1 MAADETR
8 QAGWLSELLDVL
20 MRLLRWRRTLRL
32 SLDYVAL
39 NAALLHAELAEEAG
53 RLGRLATAA
62 ALGLFFLFLTLLF
75 VELLILA
82 LAWDGPQ
89 RIAAAVGLAAFDL
102 LALLAALAWAWHL
115 ARLKARRFRHSRAE
129 WQRNLDWVRQKLS

>member
-8 QAGWLSELLDVL
+8 QAGWLSELLDAL

-39 NAALLHAELAEEAG
+39 NAALLRAELAEEAG
-53 RLGRLATAA
+53 RLGRLAAAA

-82 LAWDGPQ
+82 LAWGGPQ
-89 RIAAAVGLAAFDL
+89 RIAVAAGLAAFDL